1 MPSRALRKALDP
13 GDTSE
18 AAKLG
23 LNAPLTVLP
32 GIGPKHAETL
42 TRLGLKTLGDM
53 LYYFPRRYDDYSQ
66 LKPIDRLW
74 FGEEVTVI
82 GTMQSVNQRPF
93 RGGGMQVTEVVIGD
107 GTGFLRATWFN
118 QPWIANRLT
127 VGLPIALSDYRWRKI
142 LKRYKVTPVSP
153 GTLLSAH
160 VLYSFTLS
168 IASSILVYLIC
179 VLFFGFRLQGSPF
192 TFIFVYLLVLVS
204 IHAIGMAIAGM
215 AKSAQMGG
223 ILASAFYFPMLFL
236 SGATI
241 PYEIMP
247 KALQTAADFLPLT
260 QGIKL
265 LKAASLG
272 QDLRAMT
279 MSFVVLA
286 VIAVL
291 GIQIRGV
298 SEIANPS
305 LVWSLREAVLLI
317 RCWA

>member
-1 MPSRALRKALDP
+1 M
-13 GDTSE
+13 
-18 AAKLG
+18 
-23 LNAPLTVLP
+23 
-32 GIGPKHAETL
+32 
-42 TRLGLKTLGDM
+42 KTLWLMYKTEMKLSCREFSAVLFGILMPVGLMLLLGVLYGGSAAEEGSIVRRIDM
-53 LYYFPRRYDDYSQ
+53 S
-66 LKPIDRLW
+66 
-74 FGEEVTVI
+74 FGAVASI
-82 GTMQSVNQRPF
+82 GICAAGLM
-93 RGGGMQVTEVVIGD
+93 
-107 GTGFLRATWFN
+107 
-118 QPWIANRLT
+118 
-127 VGLPIALSDYRWRKI
+127 GLPIALSDYRWRKI

-179 VLFFGFRLQGSPF
+179 ALFFGFRLQGSPVN
-192 TFIFVYLLVLVS
+192 FILVYLLVLVS

-247 KALQTAADFLPLT
+247 KALQTVSDFLPLT

-272 QDLRAMT
+272 QDLHTMT
-279 MSFVVLA
+279 LSFAVLA
-286 VIAVL
+286 AIAVL
-291 GIQIRGV
+291 GTFL
-298 SEIANPS
+298 S
-305 LVWSLREAVLLI
+305 LKFFRWE
-317 RCWA
+317 

>member
-1 MPSRALRKALDP
+1 M
-13 GDTSE
+13 
-18 AAKLG
+18 
-23 LNAPLTVLP
+23 
-32 GIGPKHAETL
+32 
-42 TRLGLKTLGDM
+42 KTLWLMYKTEMKLSYREFSAVLFGVLMPVGLMLLLGVLYGGSVAEEGSAIRRVDM
-53 LYYFPRRYDDYSQ
+53 S
-66 LKPIDRLW
+66 
-74 FGEEVTVI
+74 FGAVASI
-82 GTMQSVNQRPF
+82 GICAAGLM
-93 RGGGMQVTEVVIGD
+93 
-107 GTGFLRATWFN
+107 
-118 QPWIANRLT
+118 
-127 VGLPIALSDYRWRKI
+127 GLPIALSDYRWRKV

-168 IASSILVYLIC
+168 IASTILVYLIC
-179 VLFFGFRLQGSPF
+179 ALFFGFGLHGSPF
-192 TFIFVYLLVLVS
+192 TFILVYLLVLVS

-272 QDLRAMT
+272 QDLHAMT
-279 MSFVVLA
+279 LSFAVLA

-291 GIQIRGV
+291 GTFL
-298 SEIANPS
+298 S
-305 LVWSLREAVLLI
+305 LKFFRWE
-317 RCWA
+317 